1 MEVKF
6 EGIIKLLTI
15 KTLVSLDKEAELR
28 IRFSAED
35 DGLINKINSVMK
47 ADEEVE
53 VTIKAI
59 KND

>member
-1 MEVKF
+1 MEAKF

-35 DGLINKINSVMK
+35 DELINKINSVMK
-47 ADEEVE
+47 ADSEVKITIEELDV
-53 VTIKAI
+53 
-59 KND
+59 